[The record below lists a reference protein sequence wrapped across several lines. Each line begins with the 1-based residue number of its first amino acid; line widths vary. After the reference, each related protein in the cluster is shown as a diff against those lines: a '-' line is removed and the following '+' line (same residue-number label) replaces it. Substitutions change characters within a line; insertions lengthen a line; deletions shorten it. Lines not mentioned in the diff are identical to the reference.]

1 MNTKSLLAALLV
13 TGSVTLVVADSRP
26 VAAATLC
33 VNPGG
38 KGGCFAAITAAVGSA
53 SAGDTIQVAPGTYFE
68 DVIIGKSLSLVGANN
83 ANTIID
89 AKGQPNGIYIDGL
102 DHASLSEVVV

>member
-1 MNTKSLLAALLV
+1 
-13 TGSVTLVVADSRP
+13 
-26 VAAATLC
+26 
-33 VNPGG
+33 
-38 KGGCFAAITAAVGSA
+38 
-53 SAGDTIQVAPGTYFE
+53 
-68 DVIIGKSLSLVGANN
+68 VIIGKSLSLVGANN